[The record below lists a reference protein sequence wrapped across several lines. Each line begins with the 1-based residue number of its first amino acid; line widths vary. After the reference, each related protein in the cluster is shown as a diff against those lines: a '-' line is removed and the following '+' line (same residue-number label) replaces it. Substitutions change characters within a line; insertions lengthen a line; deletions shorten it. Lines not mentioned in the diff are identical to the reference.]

1 MPPPQCSFEQR
12 FHETKKFDKTKSS
25 QVAFDILREKLL
37 TAPVLNYPDT
47 TTSVILTC
55 DASDSAVGYVQ
66 GQIDENKRK
75 YVTSYDGKSL
85 STDQRKFNNTEKEC
99 LAVLEGINAYRPYLV
114 HSRFTVVTN
123 HKPLVWLQ
131 TAKHTGRLERWALKL
146 QYYNFQIIHQP
157 GKSNCVANAL
167 SHREYLNKLSIKQKS
182 IQSLSKPLLT
192 QVVQVQSH

>member
-1 MPPPQCSFEQR
+1 MQKLPPPQCSFEQS
-12 FHETKKFDKTKSS
+12 FHETKKFEWTKSS
-25 QVAFDILREKLL
+25 QVAFDILKEKLL

-66 GQIDENKRK
+66 GKIDKNKRK
-75 YVTSYDGKSL
+75 YVTAYGGKSL

-114 HSRFTVVTN
+114 HSRLTVVTN

-146 QYYNFQIIHQP
+146 LDYNFQIIHRQ
-157 GKSNCVANAL
+157 GKSNCVANA
-167 SHREYLNKLSIKQKS
+167 KS
-182 IQSLSKPLLT
+182 PRVSK
-192 QVVQVQSH
+192 